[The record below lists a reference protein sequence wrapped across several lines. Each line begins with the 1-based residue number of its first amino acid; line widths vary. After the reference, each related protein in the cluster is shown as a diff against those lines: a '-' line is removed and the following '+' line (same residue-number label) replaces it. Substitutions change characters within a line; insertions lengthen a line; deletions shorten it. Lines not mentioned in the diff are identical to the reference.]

1 MKYLPFEHLI
11 YKTDLSEKEA
21 IKKLS
26 DCIETKRS
34 GFIFNRTSTKEYEGF
49 IDGNSFEINR
59 IIKNRNSFLPQIT
72 GTIQNN
78 TYETQI
84 EIKMR
89 LSWFVLV
96 FMIFWCS
103 FVMLF
108 LVVFLAIA
116 FTQAGKIS
124 GGIFIPVSMLAFAYL
139 LTMFGFKSESKKS
152 KEDLKKIF
160 EAK

>member
-26 DCIETKRS
+26 DCIETKKRRFGNAS
-34 GFIFNRTSTKEYEGF
+34 NKEYEGF
-49 IDGNSFEINR
+49 INENSFEINR
-59 IIKNRNSFLPQIT
+59 IIRYRNSFLPQIT
-72 GTIQNN
+72 GTVQRNN
-78 TYETQI
+78 SETEI

-89 LSWFVLV
+89 LNLLVLV

-103 FVMLF
+103 FVIFF
-108 LVVFLAIA
+108 LIA
-116 FTQAGKIS
+116 VLTQAEKIS
-124 GGIFIPVSMLAFAYL
+124 VAIFIPFFMLSFAYL